1 VKAPG
6 EGPLLF
12 KADSLEVLWRAGEFE
27 ANFVRAQLVNLV
39 KLSFLAMLGVATA
52 TFLSFPVATLLC
64 FTVLAIGSLS
74 PFLSISIEDYVVST
88 EAPILQQVLQ
98 VSVRTIARVAE
109 WLLRAFGETGANRL
123 VVEGRLV
130 PWSALVRTVAVIGV
144 AWTGL
149 AFVAGFLAFRRKE
162 IAIYSGQG

>member
-1 VKAPG
+1 
-6 EGPLLF
+6 
-12 KADSLEVLWRAGEFE
+12 
-27 ANFVRAQLVNLV
+27 
-39 KLSFLAMLGVATA
+39 
-52 TFLSFPVATLLC
+52 VATLLC

>member
-1 VKAPG
+1 
-6 EGPLLF
+6 
-12 KADSLEVLWRAGEFE
+12 
-27 ANFVRAQLVNLV
+27 
-39 KLSFLAMLGVATA
+39 MLGCACA

-74 PFLSISIEDYVVST
+74 PFLSISIEDYVVSR

-98 VSVRTIARVAE
+98 ISVRMVASGAE

-130 PWSALVRTVAVIGV
+130 PWSALVRTFAVIGL

-149 AFVAGFLAFRRKE
+149 AFLAGFLAFRRKE